1 MIVTA
6 TLSRSTEKEIECDYL
21 LIRQQEYLTGLFD
34 AVSAIGFIANDNR
47 QIVFAGQEFL
57 RFLGIPLQDVM
68 GKKPGEVFG
77 CIHADSDPRGCG
89 AAESCRFCGAVKTF
103 LECLKGGK
111 KAQND
116 ARITT
121 ASGGVRKS
129 WDFRVTAVP
138 FTIQTHMYTVVTLQD
153 IGDEMRRNAWERIFF
168 HDVMN
173 TAGSLK
179 SALEICSLDDI
190 DEAQREELLSMCRA
204 SSRSLVDEINMQRQ
218 IRAAE
223 TERLDPSFEELSVE
237 SAVRGTVEALWG
249 LIDGAAVTVDVS
261 NCAGSVY
268 SDRILLQRVLGNM
281 LKNAIEAAPEGSVV
295 TVGAHRGEQHVRF
308 MVHNEGVI
316 PPETGMQIF
325 QRSFST
331 KGKNRGLGT
340 YSMKLIGEEY
350 LGGRVDFDSTERD
363 GTTFYIDLPQSVK
376 S

>member
-1 MIVTA
+1 MIVTSS
-6 TLSRSTEKEIECDYL
+6 LSRSTEKEIECDYS
-21 LIRQQEYLTGLFD
+21 LIREQEYLIGLFD
-34 AVSAIGFIANDNR
+34 AVSAVGFIANDNR

-68 GKKPGEVFG
+68 GRKPGEVFG
-77 CIHADSDPRGCG
+77 CIHANSDKRGCG
-89 AAESCRFCGAVKTF
+89 AADSCRFCGAIKTF
-103 LECLKGGK
+103 LECLKSGK

-121 ASGGVRKS
+121 VSGGGRKS
-129 WDFRVTAVP
+129 WDFRVTAIP
-138 FTIQTHMYTVVTLQD
+138 FTIQTRLYTVVTLQD

-179 SALEICSLDDI
+179 SALEICALDDI
-190 DEAQREELLSMCRA
+190 DETQREELLSMCRV

-223 TERLDPSFEELSVE
+223 TECLEPSFEELSVE
-237 SAVRGTVEALWG
+237 SAVRGTVEVLWG
-249 LIDGAAVTVDVS
+249 LVEGADVTVDVPNS
-261 NCAGSVY
+261 AGSVH
-268 SDRILLQRVLGNM
+268 SDRVLLQRVLGNM
-281 LKNAIEAAPEGSVV
+281 LKNAIEVAPEGSGVI
-295 TVGAHRGEQHVRF
+295 VGAHRGEEYVRF

-316 PPETGMQIF
+316 PPEIGMQIF

-363 GTTFYIDLPQSVK
+363 GTTFYIDLRKV
-376 S
+376 